1 MAGKYSGKY
10 WDEFKVGDKFTTG
23 ARTVTEADRTN
34 FCGLAGIYNP
44 LFMDQDFAEKSLF
57 KERAVPGPLIFL
69 IATGC
74 WMRMGLLDGT
84 VMAFLGLD
92 KMRALL
98 PVRIGDTLYS
108 EVEFI
113 QMRETRDVKRGII
126 TALHKVLNQNDE
138 VVLRYEM
145 TYMLARKPGE

>member
-10 WDEFKVGDKFTTG
+10 WEEFEIGNKFVTG

-57 KERAVPGPLIFL
+57 KQRAVPGPLVYI

-74 WMRMGLLDGT
+74 WMRMGHFDGT
-84 VMAFLGLD
+84 VIAFLGLD
-92 KMRALL
+92 KMRALI
-98 PVRIGDTLYS
+98 PVRIGDTIYS
-108 EVEFI
+108 EVEFTNK
-113 QMRETRDVKRGII
+113 RETRDPNRGILQ
-126 TALHKVLNQNDE
+126 ALHKVLNQNEEE
-138 VVLRYEM
+138 VMRFEM
-145 TYMLARKPGE
+145 TYMVGRKSK